1 MWRDVAKRKKRGEK
15 KDVYGGREDKQISL
29 LSQEK
34 KKERAKPISMSHP
47 INWNSS
53 LNKDLGFRIHRDV
66 Q

>member
-1 MWRDVAKRKKRGEK
+1 MWSDVAERKIRGEK

-34 KKERAKPISMSHP
+34 AKGRAKPISMSHP

-53 LNKDLGFRIHRDV
+53 
-66 Q
+66 